1 MTDASIPYY
10 PPKKHRTHEACGAGA
25 VFFAL
30 ALAARLEGPVLWVRE
45 AWQGTQLNPAGI
57 QQILDPAR
65 LLTASTKDQTDA
77 LAVAEEALRS
87 GAVPLVVIELSK
99 PLDLTAGRRLQLAAR
114 DGKATAL
121 ALIPDGMGSNAA
133 ETRWSCAPQF
143 HPQDSTHHRWELIKN
158 KSGTLGVWDVR
169 WDHSARR
176 IAVVPQV
183 GQRPGSAGAPG

>member
-1 MTDASIPYY
+1 MTDVPIPYY

-30 ALAARLEGPVLWVRE
+30 VLAARLDGPVIWVRE
-45 AWQGTQLNPAGI
+45 AWQAAQLTPSGFHP
-57 QQILDPAR
+57 ILDPAH
-65 LLTASTKDQTDA
+65 LLIASARDQTDA
-77 LAVAEEALRS
+77 LAVTEEALRS
-87 GAVPLVVIELSK
+87 GAVSLVVTELSK

-133 ETRWSCAPQF
+133 ETRWSCAPVF
-143 HPQDSTHHRWELIKN
+143 DPQDSTRQRWELIKN

-176 IAVVPQV
+176 IAVVPPV